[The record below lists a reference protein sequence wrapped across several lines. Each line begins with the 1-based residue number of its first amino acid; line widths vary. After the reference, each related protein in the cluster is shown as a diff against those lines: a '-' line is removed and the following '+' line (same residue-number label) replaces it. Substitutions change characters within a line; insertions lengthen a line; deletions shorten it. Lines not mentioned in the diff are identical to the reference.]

1 MLSPS
6 ECRSFVLLSALAGVV
21 FFTGVAAV
29 AGDLRR
35 ARVRAEPVPLD
46 RRVVRRCVASLSCFG
61 FAGVCFAGPDRFAQ
75 LLFLCLLDP
84 VKIQYYD

>member
-1 MLSPS
+1 MS
-6 ECRSFVLLSALAGVV
+6 SALAGVV

-29 AGDLRR
+29 AVDRRR
-35 ARVRAEPVPLD
+35 ARVQAEPVPLSLG
-46 RRVVRRCVASLSCFG
+46 RVVRRDALSYFG

-84 VKIQYYD
+84 V